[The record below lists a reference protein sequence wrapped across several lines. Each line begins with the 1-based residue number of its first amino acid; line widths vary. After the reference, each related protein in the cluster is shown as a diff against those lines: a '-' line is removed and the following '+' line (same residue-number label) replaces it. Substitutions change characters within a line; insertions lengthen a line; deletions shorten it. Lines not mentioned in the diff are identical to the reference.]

1 MNIAEAFPNPS
12 CGWRQGGGLLENG
25 WAVSGCH
32 STDRD
37 RNLRKVAVVSDRRS
51 RISGPGARSGDS
63 GPGKAARQAR
73 SWVCGELQLLPI
85 TFGSQNLVEF
95 VDSVKQISHHVDAIC
110 LDSISAS
117 RCYEIET
124 ILNNELQIPVMHNEQ
139 HGSAIVAYAAL
150 INAARLRGRKVGQL
164 KVVVAGDGPAC
175 TGIAELLLARGTAD
189 IILVDSQGIVS
200 RDRSELNAVQDDLAW
215 LTNPGNRTGGLKEA
229 VNGADAVIAS
239 DGEAMTKLHLEGL
252 AREAVVLEL
261 VPSHPWVAPS
271 REPTDGAGK
280 PVFSTRI
287 NKFLAFPGTF
297 QGALDGGSKCITL
310 DMKIAAAGAIAD
322 IAAEKHL
329 WRDQVVPDRQD
340 RDVTRAVARAV
351 ETTARRSLEP
361 TILLPKGCQLS
372 NSPNP

>member
-1 MNIAEAFPNPS
+1 
-12 CGWRQGGGLLENG
+12 
-25 WAVSGCH
+25 
-32 STDRD
+32 
-37 RNLRKVAVVSDRRS
+37 
-51 RISGPGARSGDS
+51 
-63 GPGKAARQAR
+63 
-73 SWVCGELQLLPI
+73 
-85 TFGSQNLVEF
+85 
-95 VDSVKQISHHVDAIC
+95 
-110 LDSISAS
+110 
-117 RCYEIET
+117 
-124 ILNNELQIPVMHNEQ
+124 
-139 HGSAIVAYAAL
+139 
-150 INAARLRGRKVGQL
+150 
-164 KVVVAGDGPAC
+164 
-175 TGIAELLLARGTAD
+175 
-189 IILVDSQGIVS
+189 
-200 RDRSELNAVQDDLAW
+200 
-215 LTNPGNRTGGLKEA
+215 
-229 VNGADAVIAS
+229 
-239 DGEAMTKLHLEGL
+239 MTKLHLEGL